1 MSTFRQRALDEA
13 AAHTTGRY
21 FVEKRP
27 VSAFFGENVFDLA
40 KMRRYMSQTAYD
52 SVVSAVK
59 FGKTIDRAVAN
70 EIASAMKTWATEK
83 GATHYTH
90 LFQPLTGTTAEKHEA
105 FVTVKDGQAFERFSG
120 NALVQQ
126 EPGDIPH
133 GILTLLFSSWT
144 RHSVSRLS
152 SCHILVKPLT

>member
-120 NALVQQ
+120 N
-126 EPGDIPH
+126 I
-133 GILTLLFSSWT
+133 
-144 RHSVSRLS
+144 
-152 SCHILVKPLT
+152 

>member
-83 GATHYTH
+83 GATPYPH
-90 LFQPLTGTTAEKHEA
+90 LFQPLPRTT
-105 FVTVKDGQAFERFSG
+105 
-120 NALVQQ
+120 
-126 EPGDIPH
+126 P
-133 GILTLLFSSWT
+133 
-144 RHSVSRLS
+144 
-152 SCHILVKPLT
+152 